1 MFERC
6 HYPGTRQEAQHVV
19 HALLDAD
26 PDAFDPRADLERLI
40 PNRCPACKSSNV
52 SDADDEGLIDC
63 FDCGI
68 WFDPLHPENGP
79 QFAGI
84 HSRVSQRNESLDD
97 EISDLK
103 AYAMQHGM
111 PPRITI
117 TFSRTTPES
126 VEQGDFSE
134 SGWIDEEGVDMVPDE
149 FDREEGLTA
158 TDKAAKYL
166 YDEGATEAS
175 SSQFH
180 PGLWYSTDWSTIN
193 YQTGEEEE
201 RNFHLVG
208 FTEEQEHEVYDKL
221 RQLRHRR

>member
-1 MFERC
+1 MSSAD
-6 HYPGTRQEAQHVV
+6 TIAEALEIV
-19 HALLDAD
+19 HILLDAD

-79 QFAGI
+79 QFAGL

-97 EISDLK
+97 EIGDLK

-111 PPRITI
+111 PPRVTI

-126 VEQGDFSE
+126 VEQGDYSE
-134 SGWIDEEGVDMVPDE
+134 SGWIDQEGVDMRP
-149 FDREEGLTA
+149 EESDLEDGLNLADVTVR
-158 TDKAAKYL
+158 YL
-166 YDEGATEAS
+166 HAEGCYEAS
-175 SSQFH
+175 ASHFH
-180 PGLWYSTDWSTIN
+180 PGVWYSTEWSTTD
-193 YQTGEEEE
+193 YRTGEQEE
-201 RNFHLVG
+201 RNYHLTG
-208 FTEEQEHEVYDKL
+208 FTEEQEREVFEKFKQ
-221 RQLRHRR
+221 R